1 MDWKY
6 WNEKKVFVKLR
17 TGAVYSGRVI
27 DVDTSD
33 DILFWITMIDKNG
46 ERVTFIHS
54 EIVKIKE
61 EQ

>member
-6 WNEKKVFVKLR
+6 WNERKVFVKLK
-17 TGAVYSGRVI
+17 TGAVYSGVVI

-33 DILFWITMIDKNG
+33 GILFWITMIDKKG

-61 EQ
+61 EE